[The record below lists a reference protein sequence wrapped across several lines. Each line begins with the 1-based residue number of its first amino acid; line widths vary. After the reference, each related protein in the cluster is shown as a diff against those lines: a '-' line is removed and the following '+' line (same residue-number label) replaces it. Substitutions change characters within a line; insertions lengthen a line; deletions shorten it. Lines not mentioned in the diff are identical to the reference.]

1 MTLYYIVCICI
12 HEINIKYPKALFK
25 KWLSS
30 ENIGCTISKMYLG
43 TLYSLGFFQT
53 YTNFPI
59 IYWKNT
65 SIDFNLN
72 LFYHLKISKIISWA
86 LHLPSVLVFCLNA
99 VAMMYWKLCVSDV
112 GASTILPTPTQ
123 STPRSTINMIDQK
136 RESKHT
142 FHRGIR

>member
-12 HEINIKYPKALFK
+12 NEINIKYPKALLK

-43 TLYSLGFFQT
+43 TLDSLGFFQT

-65 SIDFNLN
+65 SIDFNVN
-72 LFYHLKISKIISWA
+72 LFYHLKILKI
-86 LHLPSVLVFCLNA
+86 N
-99 VAMMYWKLCVSDV
+99 
-112 GASTILPTPTQ
+112 
-123 STPRSTINMIDQK
+123 
-136 RESKHT
+136 
-142 FHRGIR
+142 